1 MLPFETVEPDTL
13 RLLRKL
19 METPCLASFALV
31 GGTCLSLRHG
41 HRMSVDLDL
50 FSTRQFDNDQLKEEL
65 FESGLKFSETFYANR
80 LGLFGY
86 IEGVKVDFVRHHQ
99 FPMLAPIEEN
109 DGIRMFADQDIIAMK
124 TSAIL
129 RRAVKKVFWDV
140 AMLLKHF
147 TIDDFVRFYEA
158 KYPEQQLLITVPRAL
173 TYFDDAEESPTPNC
187 LRGLSWEEVKQ
198 TIRKAVRE
206 YLS

>member
-1 MLPFETVEPDTL
+1 MLYLKTVEPGTL
-13 RLLRKL
+13 RLLKKL
-19 METPCLASFALV
+19 MSAPCLSSFSLV

-50 FSTRQFDNDQLKEEL
+50 FSTKQFENDSLKEEL
-65 FESGLKFSETFYANR
+65 AENGFHFSETFYANR

-99 FPMLAPIEEN
+99 FPLISPLEEY
-109 DGIRMFADQDIIAMK
+109 DGIRMFGDPDIIAMK
-124 TSAIL
+124 ISAIL
-129 RRAVKKVFWDV
+129 RRAVKKDFWDV
-140 AMLLKHF
+140 AELLEHYSLKE
-147 TIDDFVRFYEA
+147 FVQFYET
-158 KYPEQQLLITVPRAL
+158 KYPEQQLLIAIPRAIS
-173 TYFDDAEESPTPNC
+173 YFDDAEEAPNPNC
-187 LRGLSWEEVKQ
+187 VKGLSWDDVKQ